1 MDSVLL
7 KCGVFF
13 PEAYSNNKLTTT
25 FPICACPIFFSSIVQ
40 NAEQFSSNN
49 FLQPEKGL
57 EVLRTGQRA
66 VALPTHTSPSSC
78 CPCSRNHSGTT
89 LRLGLA
95 QHFHYSN
102 GFSIA
107 PLGLEKAC
115 SVPDLWKK
123 EAELRNSE
131 EKGLQPFHQQK
142 VCSRSWTERGSTNP
156 NYFLA
161 YIHYY
166 LDTSVDFSSAFLL
179 IPYWAILLQG
189 YVAPVAWLLQLHC
202 SSCWQA
208 FCSWPTW
215 L

>member
-1 MDSVLL
+1 MHFQHILEDEASI
-7 KCGVFF
+7 GVSFRGFCAAKMWCFFF

-25 FPICACPIFFSSIVQ
+25 FPICACPIFFSSTVQ

-66 VALPTHTSPSSC
+66 VALPTHTSPPSC

-107 PLGLEKAC
+107 PLGLERAC
-115 SVPDLWKK
+115 SVPDL
-123 EAELRNSE
+123 
-131 EKGLQPFHQQK
+131 
-142 VCSRSWTERGSTNP
+142 
-156 NYFLA
+156 
-161 YIHYY
+161 
-166 LDTSVDFSSAFLL
+166 
-179 IPYWAILLQG
+179 
-189 YVAPVAWLLQLHC
+189 
-202 SSCWQA
+202 
-208 FCSWPTW
+208 
-215 L
+215 